1 MKILGYNI
9 TKTTQKNDLEGT
21 NDVTTK
27 RVSLSDMVKGGG
39 RIKVSRDVFYELYI
53 RNGDIR
59 ACIRDISKRVGV
71 KGIYLEKN

>member
-1 MKILGYNI
+1 MKILGFDI
-9 TKTTQKNDLEGT
+9 TRKPQNNAFEVA
-21 NDVTTK
+21 NDVSTK
-27 RVSLSDMVKGGG
+27 RMSLSDLVKGGG

-71 KGIYLEKN
+71 